1 MQQALVTFNEGATHE
16 LIHSLQESC
25 IGCTEFEKARRVARI
40 ALGAEP
46 LDTEN
51 REIRIG
57 FWFPGREAVLKQGAT
72 LELEL
77 FIAPDSFRF
86 QELRPDQVQTVE
98 FTRCRVPMVGFGE
111 YLVGVYSG
119 VPVGSRDKAGALYC
133 LRYVSPEGNELR
145 VRDPLAA
152 STPLGAF
159 APSEIY
165 DMATLLA
172 ARSDKEYFTQ
182 WARERYPDGSYRARS
197 IGSTLE
203 IHVGTATAEGTVAAL
218 TRHYQDLAERMRA
231 NQSAGLDPYA
241 GMSAAEKALL
251 AYDSIELMPEV
262 PQAERSMRGFGE
274 FFVVEDE
281 SPAAGAAG
289 TGAAGLAATG
299 AAASSDIDIL
309 QVKLKKPDLKGWG
322 YDVVLYGTAALNP
335 GILETGRPDEFL
347 ELIETLHT
355 MPGRPIQVALDSV
368 LGHADFQGAELLR
381 TFDQDSPE
389 LLKYQHSRYL
399 AGPNM
404 YGRDVR
410 YGDPTVRAI
419 LLEMY
424 HRKNNYGIDAVRVD
438 GGQDFVKDIDELTG
452 LKIQDDDFLNAMST
466 EVQHVAGITR
476 RLDINIEDGR
486 PWPDDLNWIYNSSYL
501 CHVWERNLP
510 FGDRTKQWS
519 PLIFAHNVH
528 AKFKWF
534 FTKWDRFKD
543 VFKEG
548 ADWITGNSTHDN
560 ARYLYRMTAT
570 TPSSKYTPGAP
581 LEEYYNNDLGNEL
594 PEVAYR
600 ALNNP
605 ALTALNL
612 GFFPGSP
619 MFFYNSTVGTPWL
632 FFRDLGDF
640 YDTKIVADEAAPFL
654 VWYVPESM
662 YAAPQHFRRCKELGF
677 DTRGALVARPG
688 SEDKSGSGARP
699 GFLNELN
706 RLTSLIKTDAKIFLY
721 LYDSP
726 SRVGGYADRTELET
740 RIERLLSPQTGED
753 EHRRAVLDRR
763 IAADRFES
771 DRKLGYCLS
780 MIPTAREH
788 LAADRR
794 ELPAKHQP
802 ELVHQDAKLT
812 LLAELAE
819 QGHETSLRLLIEDAA
834 MVDDYDIDSWATNAN
849 LLSATPPHMRPL
861 DAEKLRSFARAF
873 QLDAAE
879 ICNVAHHAGAMS
891 QDFAEF
897 ALKLRLFRQANPWLA
912 DNPSNDIHFDFF
924 NRNVVTNGARHLGG
938 WSDKGDIIHANTLYY
953 GWRSSPD
960 KARQILI
967 IANMEGRPL
976 RRYSLR
982 FLLPV
987 DAVWHRMLVSPGM
1000 ADSAPDIIDRTTVLK
1015 DFRGGEVLLY
1025 ERYL

>member
-1 MQQALVTFNEGATHE
+1 MQQALVTLNEKATHE
-16 LIHSLQESC
+16 LIGSLQESC
-25 IGCTEFEKARRVARI
+25 ADCSEFEKAHRVARL

-46 LDTEN
+46 LGSAKQET
-51 REIRIG
+51 RIG
-57 FWFPGREAVLKQGAT
+57 FWFPGRETLLKQGAV
-72 LELEL
+72 LELEVFL
-77 FIAPDSFRF
+77 APDSFRF
-86 QELRPDQVQTVE
+86 QDLKPNQEHTIE
-98 FTRCRVPMVGFGE
+98 FTRYRLPMVGFDE
-111 YLVGVYSG
+111 YLLGVYSG
-119 VPVGSRDKAGALYC
+119 LPAGSRDTAGALYC
-133 LRYVSPEGNELR
+133 LRYVSPDGNEFR
-145 VRDPLAA
+145 VRDPLAS
-152 STPLGAF
+152 STPLGVF
-159 APSEIY
+159 APPELY
-165 DMATLLA
+165 DIATMLA
-172 ARSDKEYFTQ
+172 GRSDSEYFTD
-182 WARERYPDGSYRARS
+182 WARERYPDGSYRARD

-218 TRHYQDLAERMRA
+218 TRRYKDLAERQHA
-231 NQSAGLDPYA
+231 NQAAGLDLYA
-241 GMSAAEKALL
+241 GMDAAEKALL
-251 AYDSIELMPEV
+251 GYDSVELMPEV
-262 PQAERSMRGFGE
+262 PQAERSMREFGE
-274 FFVVEDE
+274 FFVLTAEG
-281 SPAAGAAG
+281 P
-289 TGAAGLAATG
+289 ATG
-299 AAASSDIDIL
+299 NGERPEEGPATV
-309 QVKLKKPDLKGWG
+309 QVSLRKPDLQGWG

-335 GILETGRPDEFL
+335 CMLETGRPDEFL

-355 MPGRPIQVALDSV
+355 MPGRPVQVALDSV

-381 TFDQDSPE
+381 TFDADSPE
-389 LLKYQHSRYL
+389 LLKYRHSRYL

-410 YGDPTVRAI
+410 YGEPSVRAI

-424 HRKNNYGIDAVRVD
+424 HRKNNYGIDAIRVD
-438 GGQDFVKDIDELTG
+438 GGQDFVKDIDELSG
-452 LKIQDDDFLNAMST
+452 LKIQDDEFLNAMST
-466 EVQHVAGITR
+466 EVQHVAGISR

-486 PWPDDLNWIYNSSYL
+486 PWPDDLNWIYNSTYL

-510 FGDRTKQWS
+510 FGDHTKQWS

-534 FTKWDRFKD
+534 YTKWDRFKD

-570 TPSSKYTPGAP
+570 TPSSSYIPGAP
-581 LEEYYNNDLGNEL
+581 LEQYYNNDLGSEL

-632 FFRDLGDF
+632 FFRDLSDF

-662 YAAPQHFRRCKELGF
+662 YALPQHFRRCKELGF
-677 DTRGALVARPG
+677 QTRASLVATPG
-688 SEDKSGSGARP
+688 SNDKPA
-699 GFLNELN
+699 FLDELN
-706 RLTSLIKTDAKIFLY
+706 RLTSLIKTDAQIFLY

-726 SRVGGYADRTELET
+726 SGAGGYADRSELQAALA
-740 RIERLLSPQTGED
+740 RLRNPQSGED
-753 EHRRAVLDRR
+753 EQRRAVLDRR
-763 IAADRFES
+763 IAADSFES
-771 DRKLGYCLS
+771 DRKLGYCLA

-788 LAADRR
+788 IAADRR
-794 ELPAKHQP
+794 ELPAKEQP
-802 ELVHQDAKLT
+802 ELIRQEEKLG

-819 QGHETSLRLLIEDAA
+819 QGDGTALRLLLEGAA
-834 MVDDYDIDSWATNAN
+834 AVDDYDISSWAANAGLRN
-849 LLSATPPHMRPL
+849 AAPPQMPELSAEAL
-861 DAEKLRSFARAF
+861 YSFARAF

-879 ICNVAHHAGAMS
+879 ICNVVHHTGAMS

-912 DNPSNDIHFDFF
+912 GNPGNDIHYDFF

-938 WSDKGDIIHANTLYY
+938 WSDKGDIINANTLYY

-960 KARQILI
+960 KARQILV

-987 DAVWHRMLVSPGM
+987 DAVWHRVLVSPGM
-1000 ADSAPDIIDRTTVLK
+1000 ADRAPDIIDRTTVLK
-1015 DFRGGEVLLY
+1015 EFRGGEVLLY

>member
-1 MQQALVTFNEGATHE
+1 MQQALVTQNEGATHE
-16 LIHSLQESC
+16 LIRSLQESC
-25 IGCTEFEKARRVARI
+25 VDCNEFEKARRVARI

-46 LDTEN
+46 LGPETTET
-51 REIRIG
+51 RIG
-57 FWFPGREAVLKQGAT
+57 FWFPGREALVKQGAS

-77 FIAPDSFRF
+77 FLPPNGFRF
-86 QELRPDQVQTVE
+86 QDLSPGHAQTLE

-119 VPVGSRDKAGALYC
+119 IPGGSRDTAGALYC
-133 LRYVSPEGNELR
+133 LRYISPKGVEFR

-152 STPLGAF
+152 SAPLGAF
-159 APSEIY
+159 APPEIY

-172 ARSDKEYFTQ
+172 SRSDKEYFRQ
-182 WARERYPDGSYRARS
+182 WAREQYPDGSYRARD

-218 TRHYQDLAERMRA
+218 TRRYQDLAERIRA

-251 AYDSIELMPEV
+251 GYDSVELMPEV
-262 PQAERSMRGFGE
+262 PQAERSMRDFGE
-274 FFVVEDE
+274 FFVVTEV
-281 SPAAGAAG
+281 PAAGNG
-289 TGAAGLAATG
+289 TRPDKRV
-299 AAASSDIDIL
+299 ASV
-309 QVKLKKPDLKGWG
+309 QVSLKKPDLKGWG

-381 TFDQDSPE
+381 TFDVDSPE
-389 LLKYQHSRYL
+389 LLKYRHSRYL

-424 HRKNNYGIDAVRVD
+424 HRKNNYGIDAIRVD

-452 LKIQDDDFLNAMST
+452 LKIQDDEFLNAMST

-486 PWPDDLNWIYNSSYL
+486 PWPDDLNWIYNSTYL

-534 FTKWDRFKD
+534 YTKWDRFKD

-548 ADWITGNSTHDN
+548 SDWITGNSTHDN

-570 TPSSKYTPGAP
+570 TPSSKYVPGAP
-581 LEEYYNNDLGNEL
+581 LEEYYNNDLGSEL

-654 VWYVPESM
+654 VWYVPETM

-677 DTRGALVARPG
+677 DTRVSLVARPG
-688 SEDKSGSGARP
+688 SNDTP
-699 GFLNELN
+699 GFLDELN
-706 RLTSLIKTDAKIFLY
+706 RLTSLIKTDARIFLY

-753 EHRRAVLDRR
+753 EGRRAVLDRR

-771 DRKLGYCLS
+771 DRKLGYCLA

-802 ELVHQDAKLT
+802 ELKHQEAKLSF
-812 LLAELAE
+812 LAELAE
-819 QGHETSLRLLIEDAA
+819 HGHETSLRLLLEDAA
-834 MVDDYDIDSWATNAN
+834 LVDDYDIDSWAADAG
-849 LLSATPPHMRPL
+849 LLSATPPPMRPL
-861 DAEKLRSFARAF
+861 DGEKLRSFARAF

-879 ICNVAHHAGAMS
+879 ICNVVHHAGSMS

-924 NRNVVTNGARHLGG
+924 NRNVVANGARHLGG

-960 KARQILI
+960 KARQILV

-987 DAVWHRMLVSPGM
+987 DAVWHRVLVSPGM
-1000 ADSAPDIIDRTTVLK
+1000 ADIAPDIIDRTTVLK

>member
-1 MQQALVTFNEGATHE
+1 MQQALVTLNEKATHE

-25 IGCTEFEKARRVARI
+25 IGCSEFEKACRVARR

-46 LDTEN
+46 LDAEHQET
-51 REIRIG
+51 RIG
-57 FWFPGREAVLKQGAT
+57 FWFPGRETLLSEGAV

-77 FIAPDSFRF
+77 FLAPETFRF
-86 QELRPDQVQTVE
+86 QDLEPAQAHSVE
-98 FTRCRVPMVGFGE
+98 FIRYRLPMIGFDE

-119 VPVGSRDKAGALYC
+119 VPVGSRDIAGALYC
-133 LRYVSPEGNELR
+133 LRYVAPDGSEHR

-152 STPLGAF
+152 STPLGVF
-159 APSEIY
+159 APPEIY
-165 DMATLLA
+165 DMAGLLA
-172 ARSDKEYFTQ
+172 GRSDKEFFTA
-182 WARERYPDGSYRARS
+182 WARERFPDGSYRARD

-203 IHVGTATAEGTVAAL
+203 IHVGTATEEGTVAAL
-218 TRHYQDLAERMRA
+218 TRRYQDLARRMRA
-231 NQSAGLDPYA
+231 NDGAGVDPYA
-241 GMSAAEKALL
+241 NMNAAERALL
-251 AYDSIELMPEV
+251 GYDSVELMPEV
-262 PQAERSMRGFGE
+262 PQAERSMRDFGE
-274 FFVVEDE
+274 FFVVTRE
-281 SPAAGAAG
+281 PAAHGEKQAG
-289 TGAAGLAATG
+289 EGP
-299 AAASSDIDIL
+299 ASV
-309 QVKLKKPDLKGWG
+309 QVSLSKPNLKGWG

-335 GILETGRPDEFL
+335 GMLETGRPDEFL
-347 ELIETLHT
+347 EFIETLHT

-381 TFDQDSPE
+381 TFDIESPE
-389 LLKYQHSRYL
+389 LLKYRHSRFL

-410 YGDPTVRAI
+410 YGEPTVRAI

-424 HRKNNYGIDAVRVD
+424 HRKNNYGIDAIRVD

-452 LKIQDDDFLNAMST
+452 LKIQDDEFLNAMST
-466 EVQHVAGITR
+466 EVQHVAGIAR

-486 PWPDDLNWIYNSSYL
+486 PWPDDLNWIYNSTYL

-510 FGDRTKQWS
+510 FGDHTKQWS

-534 FTKWDRFKD
+534 YTKWDRFKD

-548 ADWITGNSTHDN
+548 ADWVTGNSTHDN

-570 TPSSKYTPGAP
+570 TPSSNYIPGAP
-581 LEEYYNNDLGNEL
+581 LEQYYNNDLGSEL

-640 YDTKIVADEAAPFL
+640 YDTKVVADEAAPFL
-654 VWYVPESM
+654 IWYVPESM
-662 YAAPQHFRRCKELGF
+662 YGAPQHFPRCKELGF
-677 DTRGALVARPG
+677 QTRASLVASPG
-688 SEDKSGSGARP
+688 SEDKP
-699 GFLNELN
+699 GFLDKLY
-706 RLTSLIKTDAKIFLY
+706 RLTSLIKTDAQIFLY

-726 SRVGGYADRTELET
+726 SGVGGYADRTELEAALA
-740 RIERLLSPQTGED
+740 RLLKPQSGED
-753 EHRRAVLDRR
+753 EQWRAVLDRR
-763 IAADRFES
+763 IGADRFES
-771 DRKLGYCLS
+771 DRKLGYCLA

-788 LAADRR
+788 VAADRQ
-794 ELPAKHQP
+794 ELPAKDQP
-802 ELVHQDAKLT
+802 ELMLQEAKLAFLT
-812 LLAELAE
+812 ELAE
-819 QGHETSLRLLIEDAA
+819 QGDGTSLRLLIENAA
-834 MVDDYDIDSWATNAN
+834 AIDDYDIGSWAADAGLRDAAPPQMGQLNA
-849 LLSATPPHMRPL
+849 
-861 DAEKLRSFARAF
+861 EGLRSFARAF

-879 ICNVAHHAGAMS
+879 ICNVVHHTGTMNPE
-891 QDFAEF
+891 FAEF

-912 DNPSNDIHFDFF
+912 RNPSNDIQYDFF
-924 NRNVVTNGARHLGG
+924 NRNIVSNGARHLGG
-938 WSDKGDIIHANTLYY
+938 WSDKGDIINANTLYY

-960 KARQILI
+960 KARQILL

-987 DAVWHRMLVSPGM
+987 DAVWRRVLVSPGM
-1000 ADSAPDIIDRTTVLK
+1000 ASRAPDIIDRTTVLK
-1015 DFRGGEVLLY
+1015 DFRGGEVLIY
-1025 ERYL
+1025 ERDL